1 MSTYFFKIV
10 AGMEPF
16 IDDFWALRFTNSLLK
31 SSKETGE
38 ILKLQRLILG
48 NNSRIFVILRCLL
61 KFEIIKFMSERLV
74 FLHGFR
80 SN

>member
-1 MSTYFFKIV
+1 MSTCCFKIV

-38 ILKLQRLILG
+38 ILKLG

-61 KFEIIKFMSERLV
+61 KFEIIKFISGRLV

>member
-1 MSTYFFKIV
+1 MSTCCFKIV

-38 ILKLQRLILG
+38 Y
-48 NNSRIFVILRCLL
+48 
-61 KFEIIKFMSERLV
+61 
-74 FLHGFR
+74 
-80 SN
+80 